1 MDNVLFK
8 DLPLSKETLRA
19 IEDLGYEKASPIQA
33 LAIPPLLEGKD
44 VLGQSQTGTG
54 KTAAFALP
62 VIEKIDPTK
71 RKLQALIMCPTR
83 ELALQVA
90 EEFSKLLKY
99 KKHVHVVPVYGG
111 QPIDRQIR
119 ALREG
124 AHIIIGTPGRIMD
137 HMNRKTISLETIEM
151 VVLDEVDKMLDM
163 GFRDDIEDILSTSP
177 KERQTIFF
185 SATVP
190 AEIKKLIKKYQN
202 EPVNVTIEHKTLTVP
217 SIDQV
222 YFEVRNQMKLELLT
236 RIIDL
241 NNIRLAVVFCNTK
254 RMVDELVAELQARG
268 YFADGLHG
276 DLKQMMRDRVM
287 KKFRTGAVEILVAT
301 DVAAR
306 GIDVDDVEAVF
317 NYDLPQDEEDY
328 VHRIGRTGRAGKK
341 GKAFSFISGRD
352 MYKLRDIQRF
362 ANITIARGTV
372 PTLED
377 VAGVKSSKVLEKIKK
392 IIEKGELTKYAAMID
407 TMMTEDF
414 GAVEIAAAFLKNA
427 LEKDG
432 KDPAKNDPLLAS
444 VSSRPSM
451 SHIGEAGM
459 KSLMINK
466 GRRDGIGPKDV
477 VGAIAGEA
485 GIRGEEIGKI
495 QIEDR
500 ETYVDIPEPLVEQVI
515 SAMSVAQIKGQ
526 DIAIEIADLSRK
538 PAPRERERGGY
549 DRGGSS
555 RGGSRGGDRGGRSS
569 YGGGSGGRSS
579 YGGSRGGDSRGGS
592 RGGDRGGRSSY
603 GGSSRSGGGRQND
616 FL

>member
-1 MDNVLFK
+1 MKNFMDNVLFAN
-8 DLPLSKETLRA
+8 LPLSKELLKA
-19 IEDLGYEKASPIQA
+19 VEDLGFEKASPIQA
-33 LAIPPLLEGKD
+33 QAIPHILEGKD

-54 KTAAFALP
+54 KTAAFGLP
-62 VIEKIDPTK
+62 ILEKIDPTK

-90 EEFSKLLKY
+90 EEFGKLAKY
-99 KKHVHVVPVYGG
+99 KRNIHVVPVYGG

-119 ALREG
+119 SLREG

-137 HMNRKTISLETIEM
+137 HMDRGTISLETIEM

-163 GFRDDIEDILSTSP
+163 GFRDDIEQILSTSP
-177 KERQTIFF
+177 KDRQTIFF

-190 AEIKKLIKKYQN
+190 TEIKRLIKKYQVD
-202 EPVNVTIEHKTLTVP
+202 PVNVTIEHKTLTVP

-236 RIIDL
+236 RLIDL

-254 RMVDELVAELQARG
+254 RMVDELVAELQSRG

-276 DLKQMMRDRVM
+276 DLKQVMRDRVM

-392 IIEKGELTKYAAMID
+392 IIEKGDLTKYASMID
-407 TMMTEDF
+407 SMLTEEF

-444 VSSRPSM
+444 TSSRPSLA
-451 SHIGEAGM
+451 HVGEAGM
-459 KSLMINK
+459 KSLMINR

-500 ETYVDIPEPLVEQVI
+500 ETYVDIPEPLIEQVI

-526 DIAIEIADLSRK
+526 DITIELADLSRK
-538 PAPRERERGGY
+538 PAPRERDRGGY
-549 DRGGSS
+549 DRGGRSS
-555 RGGSRGGDRGGRSS
+555 GGSRGGDRGGRSS
-569 YGGGSGGRSS
+569 
-579 YGGSRGGDSRGGS
+579 
-592 RGGDRGGRSSY
+592 SY
-603 GGSSRSGGGRQND
+603 GGSSRGGSSSGGGGRSYGGRSSGGSRGGSGRSYGGKQND